1 MEGPRMLQLHR
12 KMDVWMVEVV
22 DEAEDVVLEVE
33 AEAEEVD
40 LPKLHCGSLTPQHHQ
55 ITCL

>member
-1 MEGPRMLQLHR
+1 
-12 KMDVWMVEVV
+12 MDVWMVEVV

-33 AEAEEVD
+33 VEAEEVD
-40 LPKLHCGSLTPQHHQ
+40 LPKLQCGSLTPQPHQ

>member
-1 MEGPRMLQLHR
+1 MEGPCMLQLHR

-33 AEAEEVD
+33 VEAEEVD
-40 LPKLHCGSLTPQHHQ
+40 LPKLQYGSLTPRPHQ

>member
-1 MEGPRMLQLHR
+1 MECPHMLQLRR

-33 AEAEEVD
+33 VEAEEVD
-40 LPKLHCGSLTPQHHQ
+40 LPKLQCGSPTPQPRQ